1 MKNDVL
7 WTKTILSVYRYL
19 ERICGS
25 IDKIIMSMALN
36 CGDMLGQSYNVN
48 NAYSVSQ
55 KIIDLSERKVKLIN
69 LKILTEE
76 TLKEINKKDALL
88 LIDRY
93 FNGTPRK
100 ELSEKNEV
108 SLRTVFRRIEQA
120 ENTFSKRLIIKGYSA
135 LDLSEMLKEEGW
147 INSVYLRISSENQDE
162 ICLSDKFLS
171 KAVAM

>member
-19 ERICGS
+19 ERICGA

-36 CGDMLGQSYNVN
+36 CGDMLGQNYNIN

-69 LKILTEE
+69 LKILIEE

-88 LIDRY
+88 LIERY
-93 FNGTPRK
+93 FNATPRK

-108 SLRTVFRRIEQA
+108 SLRTIFRKIEQA
-120 ENTFSKRLIIKGYSA
+120 ENTFSKRLTIKGYGSLA
-135 LDLSEMLKEEGW
+135 LSEMLKEEGW
-147 INSVYLRISSENQDE
+147 INSVYLRISSENKED
-162 ICLSDKFLS
+162 ICLSNKFLS
-171 KAVAM
+171 EAVAM